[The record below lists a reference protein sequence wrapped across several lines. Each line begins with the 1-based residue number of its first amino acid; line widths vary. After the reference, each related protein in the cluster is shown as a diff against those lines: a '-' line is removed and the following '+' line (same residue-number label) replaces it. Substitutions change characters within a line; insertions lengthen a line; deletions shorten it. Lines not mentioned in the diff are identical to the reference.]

1 MTLVLSCISHDYIVQ
16 VSDRQVTWSDGRRGP
31 EDRNKVVVFGIT
43 AAFSY
48 TGLAEVGR
56 DRTDKWLAHVLST
69 SGASNPVDAAQDI
82 KREAT
87 KVFQNI
93 RLSRKLKRHAFVCA
107 GWCWPAGSPDL
118 RPFLSIVSNAMDEKL
133 QYLSEAKK
141 EFPVYWKMWK
151 QRDGPAVIPIGQ
163 WTQTPEINNL
173 IRQTRR
179 ASQRGAPH
187 MMRDSLSKAIRAV
200 SNVEKT
206 VGKDLLAVIM
216 PKGHIAPSSSAHLVS
231 TVGIAQ
237 AEFFHLPHNDPT
249 RSYPYGA
256 IHVVGDQVLE
266 QLFP

>member
-1 MTLVLSCISHDYIVQ
+1 MGL
-16 VSDRQVTWSDGRRGP
+16 RQHFLTPASQR
-31 EDRNKVVVFGIT
+31 
-43 AAFSY
+43 
-48 TGLAEVGR
+48 LAKT
-56 DRTDKWLAHVLST
+56 RTDKWLAHVLST
-69 SGASNPVDAAQDI
+69 SGASNPVDVAQDI

-87 KVFQNI
+87 EVFQSI
-93 RLSRKLKRHAFVCA
+93 GLSRKLKRHAFVCA
-107 GWCWPAGSPDL
+107 GWCWPPGSPDL

-141 EFPVYWKMWK
+141 EFSVYWKMWK
-151 QRDGPAVIPIGQ
+151 RRDDPVVIPIGQ
-163 WTQTPEINNL
+163 WKQTPEINNL

-179 ASQRGAPH
+179 ASQRRAPH
-187 MMRDSLSKAIRAV
+187 IMRDSLSKAIRAV

-216 PKGHIAPSSSAHLVS
+216 PKGHIAPSSSSHLAR

-237 AEFFHLPHNDPT
+237 AEFFHLPHKDPT